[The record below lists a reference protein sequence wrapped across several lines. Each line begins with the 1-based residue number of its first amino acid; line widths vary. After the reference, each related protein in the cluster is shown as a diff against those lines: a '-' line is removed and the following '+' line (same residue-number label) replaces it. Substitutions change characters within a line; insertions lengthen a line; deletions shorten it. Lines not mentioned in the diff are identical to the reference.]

1 MNDGSIGSTFNEGHL
16 TVEGEDA
23 YCIDINT
30 DFRNGYKT
38 RADASTRVGLLSQ
51 LKKIV
56 MLGRQAG
63 YFLIVACQRPDAK
76 YFSDGIRD
84 NFNFRVGLGRISELG
99 YGMLFGSDVKKQFF
113 QKRIKGRGYCDVGTS
128 VISEFYTPLV
138 PKGHDFL
145 QTIGFLAQARQDGT
159 ATCEAKGDGTD

>member
-1 MNDGSIGSTFNEGHL
+1 ML
-16 TVEGEDA
+16 
-23 YCIDINT
+23 
-30 DFRNGYKT
+30 FR
-38 RADASTRVGLLSQ
+38 S
-51 LKKIV
+51 
-56 MLGRQAG
+56 
-63 YFLIVACQRPDAK
+63 RPDAK

-113 QKRIKGRGYCDVGTS
+113 QKRIKGRGYCDVGTN

-145 QTIGFLAQARQDGT
+145 QTIGSLAQARQDGT